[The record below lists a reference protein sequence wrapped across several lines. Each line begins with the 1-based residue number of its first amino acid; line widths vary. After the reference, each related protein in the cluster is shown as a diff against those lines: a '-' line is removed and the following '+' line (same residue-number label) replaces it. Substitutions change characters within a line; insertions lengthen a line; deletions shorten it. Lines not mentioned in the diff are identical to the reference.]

1 MTENNQHEHSE
12 SSKESTPVTPS
23 NTSHSKK
30 TPASPTAGQKIDLSS
45 SQKTLPFAALGLS
58 AIAIA
63 LSGWLY
69 LQSTQSTVSNDI
81 SALTIAQKTLSAQ
94 LNRNN
99 INAADLNR
107 LAEQIQGAAQASRL
121 HNGQLLTQL
130 SLQEEKSLALE
141 TKLNRL
147 SNTTKE
153 DWKLAEAEYLIRLAN
168 QRLLLESDNLGAAT
182 LLINA
187 DDILNELKDPLVFST
202 RKALAKD
209 IQALKSVSVFDLEGA
224 YLKLNALYENVE
236 TLPQREPSKAW
247 QSTNREQNT
256 PLQAGSNTPYVD
268 TGHTVTTMLSSLWG
282 SLRSLVVINYNQKP
296 IKALLPPAE
305 YQTLVT
311 GLQLQLD
318 VAQVALIKGEP
329 RIYQHTLSRVA
340 TAVTEHFETQADN
353 VVSFLGELTA
363 LQQLNP
369 SPELPLP
376 RESLLAMKVLMQEWE
391 RRDTQAAISPESVK
405 QESVI
410 QEPAVQAASTQTPT
424 VSEPTAPEQMIQEEP
439 QNSLLQDQR
448 KTEQGGDA

>member
-1 MTENNQHEHSE
+1 MTENNQQEHSE

-23 NTSHSKK
+23 NTSHPKK
-30 TPASPTAGQKIDLSS
+30 TLFSPTAGQKIDLSPS
-45 SQKTLPFAALGLS
+45 KNTLPYAAFGLS

-69 LQSTQSTVSNDI
+69 LQSMQSTVDNDI
-81 SALTIAQKTLSAQ
+81 SALKNAQSTLSSQ
-94 LNRNN
+94 LNSNN
-99 INAADLNR
+99 ISATELNR
-107 LAEQIQGAAQASRL
+107 LAEQIQGATQTNQSQ
-121 HNGQLLTQL
+121 NSQLLTRL
-130 SLQEEKSLALE
+130 SLQEEKLLILE
-141 TKLNRL
+141 SKMSRL
-147 SNTTKE
+147 GNTTKE

-168 QRLLLESDNLGAAT
+168 QRLLLESDNVGAAT

-209 IQALKSVSVFDLEGA
+209 IQALKSISQFDLEGA
-224 YLKLNALYENVE
+224 YLKLNALYESVE

-247 QSTNREQNT
+247 QSTSSEQNT
-256 PLQAGSNTPYVD
+256 LLQTGSKATNVD
-268 TGHTVTTMLSSLWG
+268 ASQAVTTMLSSLWE
-282 SLRSLVVINYNQKP
+282 SLQSLVVINYNHKP

-329 RIYQHTLSRVA
+329 RIYQQTLSRVA
-340 TAVTEHFETQADN
+340 TAITEHFETQADS
-353 VVSFLGELTA
+353 VVFFLGGLTA

-376 RESLLAMKVLMQEWE
+376 RESLLAMRALMQEWD
-391 RRDTQAAISPESVK
+391 RRNTDVTTSPEPVV
-405 QESVI
+405 QETTT
-410 QEPAVQAASTQTPT
+410 QEQ
-424 VSEPTAPEQMIQEEP
+424 P
-439 QNSLLQDQR
+439 QNPSPQDEP
-448 KTEQGGDA
+448 KAEQGGGA